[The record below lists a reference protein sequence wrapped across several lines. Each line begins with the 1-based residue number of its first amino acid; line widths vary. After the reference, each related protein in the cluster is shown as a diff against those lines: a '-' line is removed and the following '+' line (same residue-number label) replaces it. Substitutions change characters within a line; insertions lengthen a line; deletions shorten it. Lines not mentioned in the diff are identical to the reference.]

1 MALMFQFM
9 QQRRGRKKGAPLLV
23 CQTLPIFSAR
33 EAIEFDEFEVTELQL
48 EQESDSSEDTEG
60 ALDLVLRF
68 FNLFNVVFFADF
80 PPGPL
85 FCFLTFRKFFGF
97 LDSMF
102 SKRCSAQALS
112 PFPSVN
118 VNLLVHPFA

>member
-1 MALMFQFM
+1 M
-9 QQRRGRKKGAPLLV
+9 LV
-23 CQTLPIFSAR
+23 CQTFPIFSAR
-33 EAIEFDEFEVTELQL
+33 EAIDFEEFEVTELQL
-48 EQESDSSEDTEG
+48 EQESDSSEDTED
-60 ALDLVLRF
+60 ALALVLR

-85 FCFLTFRKFFGF
+85 FCFVTLRKFFEF
-97 LDSMF
+97 LECMF

-118 VNLLVHPFA
+118 VYFLVHPFA